1 MRNRR
6 HYTQEEQAELLS
18 NPNTFN
24 VTECKV
30 VFTLAFKKFVIAEHK
45 KGTPIKKIF
54 EKAGYREDIFSTN
67 AKNKAVQSILKEAG
81 SEQGLKTP
89 QLSRST
95 VIKKH
100 QATQISKLEKRIKIL
115 EQQLDF
121 IKKTRYLA
129 MTGELP
135 PDDTD

>member
-6 HYTQEEQAELLS
+6 HYTPEEQAELRN

-24 VTECKV
+24 VMECKV
-30 VFTLAFKKFVIAEHK
+30 VFTLAFKRFVVAERK
-45 KGTPIKKIF
+45 KGTQIKEIF

-67 AKNKAVQSILKEAG
+67 AKNKAVQSIMREAG
-81 SEQGLKTP
+81 SEQGLKAP
-89 QLSRST
+89 QLP
-95 VIKKH
+95 KKTAVKEH
-100 QATQISKLEKRIKIL
+100 QATQIKELEKRIKIL
-115 EQQLDF
+115 EQQLNF